1 MNGEWRG
8 VCREGISTK
17 EAQVVCRHLELPT
30 YDYQC
35 IVRDYRYTW
44 ILHICFYVSLN
55 RGRNILLI
63 NFPCRIH
70 AQLTKFVENQGKVI
84 NKWVEVSCNGTEV
97 SLLDCERRTPSY
109 CSSISSF
116 LCPQG
121 KPKYSIYHSVF
132 VLLRTAIYWWNNI
145 KIARFNYPVY
155 YQ

>member
-1 MNGEWRG
+1 M
-8 VCREGISTK
+8 SF
-17 EAQVVCRHLELPT
+17 HLVFFSDFRTTQLLL
-30 YDYQC
+30 
-35 IVRDYRYTW
+35 RNF
-44 ILHICFYVSLN
+44 LHICFYVSLK

-63 NFPCRIH
+63 NFPYRIH

-121 KPKYSIYHSVF
+121 KPKYSIYHSVLF
-132 VLLRTAIYWWNNI
+132 YCERPYIDEINI
-145 KIARFNYPVY
+145 KIARFNDPVY
-155 YQ
+155 YQQIFQ